1 MSRVSYKE
9 FEQGKTKETNVFE
22 LKINLVED
30 PNGGFTSFFNPDPGI
45 ISEGETKEEAVLNLF
60 QTLETVLKHTESKL
74 KFKKILPE

>member
-45 ISEGETKEEAVLNLF
+45 ISEGGN
-60 QTLETVLKHTESKL
+60 QGRSC
-74 KFKKILPE
+74 FKSFSNFGNCS